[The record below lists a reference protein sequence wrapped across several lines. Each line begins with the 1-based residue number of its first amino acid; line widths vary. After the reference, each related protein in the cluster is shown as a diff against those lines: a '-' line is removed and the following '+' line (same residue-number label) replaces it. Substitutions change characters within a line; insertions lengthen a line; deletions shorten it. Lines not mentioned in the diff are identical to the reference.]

1 MRVFKRSGRFC
12 SKPPYFTHQIG
23 IMHSLLILSA
33 FTVGLPMTLAGFS
46 DIHSVDSSIKVRS
59 TLSARQF
66 GSSSDDLL
74 NGDCAAVSVIFA
86 RGTTEPGNIGTIV
99 GPPFLDNLQQVLGED
114 NVAFQGVD
122 YAANV
127 AGFLAG
133 GDDEGA
139 ATMADLGTQAVSDC
153 PGTQLVLSGYR

>member
-1 MRVFKRSGRFC
+1 
-12 SKPPYFTHQIG
+12 
-23 IMHSLLILSA
+23 MHSLLIVSA
-33 FTVGLPMTLAGFS
+33 FTVSTPTTLAGFC

-59 TLSARQF
+59 MLSARHLS
-66 GSSSDDLL
+66 SSSDDPL

-86 RGTTEPGNIGTIV
+86 RGTTETGNIGTIV
-99 GPPFLDNLQQVLGED
+99 DPRLDNLHQVLGED

-122 YAANV
+122 DTANI

-133 GDDEGA
+133 GDDDGA
-139 ATMADLGTQAVSDC
+139 ATMADLATQAISDC

>member
-1 MRVFKRSGRFC
+1 MHASVLFSAIVACLPATLARPSA
-12 SKPPYFTHQIG
+12 I
-23 IMHSLLILSA
+23 HSL
-33 FTVGLPMTLAGFS
+33 
-46 DIHSVDSSIKVRS
+46 DSSIKVRS
-59 TLSARQF
+59 TVVARQF

-74 NGDCAAVSVIFA
+74 DGVCAAVSVIFA
-86 RGTTEPGNIGTIV
+86 RGTTEPGNIGTVV
-99 GPPFLDNLQQVLGED
+99 GQPLSDNLDEVLGAD

-122 YAANV
+122 YAADV

-139 ATMADLGTQAVSDC
+139 ATMADLATQAVADC